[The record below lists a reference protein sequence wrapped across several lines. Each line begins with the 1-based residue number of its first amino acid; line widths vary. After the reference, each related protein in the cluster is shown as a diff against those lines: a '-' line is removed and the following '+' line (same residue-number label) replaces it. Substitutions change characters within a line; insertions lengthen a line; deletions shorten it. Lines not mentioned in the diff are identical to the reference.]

1 MLVAYLAFKQ
11 VCSRWATPEE
21 LKLSAR
27 RAWQV
32 KAWTIAW
39 SWSWGA
45 RISGCGWIRF
55 AASWRDQLSRL
66 PYKIEYVD
74 LRYPNGFAVRMPDYK
89 PGRAPRPCRVR
100 RPE

>member
-1 MLVAYLAFKQ
+1 ML
-11 VCSRWATPEE
+11 PEE

-32 KAWTIAW
+32 KLDNSVILEL
-39 SWSWGA
+39 G
-45 RISGCGWIRF
+45 RQDIGLRVGRF

-66 PYKIEYVD
+66 PYKWNMWICATPTA
-74 LRYPNGFAVRMPDYK
+74 LPCACRTKAGQGA
-89 PGRAPRPCRVR
+89 RPCRVR